1 MSGEIGKTK
10 YQLFVKGIRGEN
22 ISFVVH
28 KVSWETRQLD
38 VLINT
43 HALSACAARCLAV
56 YIHILIVI
64 LSMDSVCV
72 VSQARLRL
80 SGRVWLARLIVVL
93 DGTLP
98 GGSPYYY

>member
-38 VLINT
+38 VLIRMR
-43 HALSACAARCLAV
+43 HLRVQLGAWQYIYI
-56 YIHILIVI
+56 YIHISIVW
-64 LSMDSVCV
+64 V
-72 VSQARLRL
+72 VY
-80 SGRVWLARLIVVL
+80 V
-93 DGTLP
+93 
-98 GGSPYYY
+98 